1 MRKETVSIF
10 EPGDVVLFQTGENGL
25 KSNIGMILKHK
36 ENGNYAI
43 LSVYSSAYKDVK
55 PSWIA
60 SVNDV
65 ENIRNEI
72 TSHYEENISELQSKI
87 RKTTQEEKE
96 SEKVEKYNELK
107 KQIIATARN
116 MIDYEDDC
124 DFENKL
130 KAIADMKRE
139 IFSIELE
146 CASDIRKENGKI
158 KWKIREEKSNR
169 DNLLKNISD
178 EKIQVAFDFK

>member
-55 PSWIA
+55 PSWIV
-60 SVNDV
+60 SMNDV

-72 TSHYEENISELQSKI
+72 TSHYEENISELRAKSENQHKK
-87 RKTTQEEKE
+87 RK
-96 SEKVEKYNELK
+96 NLK
-107 KQIIATARN
+107 R
-116 MIDYEDDC
+116 
-124 DFENKL
+124 L
-130 KAIADMKRE
+130 R
-139 IFSIELE
+139 SIM
-146 CASDIRKENGKI
+146 N
-158 KWKIREEKSNR
+158 
-169 DNLLKNISD
+169 
-178 EKIQVAFDFK
+178 

>member
-10 EPGDVVLFQTGENGL
+10 EKGDVVLFQTGENGL

-87 RKTTQEEKE
+87 RKPTQEEKE
-96 SEKVEKYNELK
+96 SFDSFISKTGMKYYEISTLMFFNFENFFENLFKDLIVPSNAELQDENFINDRK
-107 KQIIATARN
+107 
-116 MIDYEDDC
+116 EDC
-124 DFENKL
+124 DRIIDKMKL
-130 KAIADMKRE
+130 LR
-139 IFSIELE
+139 
-146 CASDIRKENGKI
+146 
-158 KWKIREEKSNR
+158 W
-169 DNLLKNISD
+169 
-178 EKIQVAFDFK
+178 

>member
-1 MRKETVSIF
+1 MRKETVSIY

-36 ENGNYAI
+36 ENSNYAI

-72 TSHYEENISELQSKI
+72 TLYYERNISELQSQI
-87 RKTTQEEKE
+87 RKSTQEEKE

-107 KQIIATARN
+107 KQIIATAKN
-116 MIDYEDDC
+116 MINYKDDC
-124 DFENKL
+124 DFENNCRYE
-130 KAIADMKRE
+130 A
-139 IFSIELE
+139 
-146 CASDIRKENGKI
+146 
-158 KWKIREEKSNR
+158 
-169 DNLLKNISD
+169 
-178 EKIQVAFDFK
+178 

>member
-1 MRKETVSIF
+1 MSIF

-43 LSVYSSAYKDVK
+43 LSNYNSAYKDVK
-55 PSWIA
+55 PSWIV

-65 ENIRNEI
+65 EDIRNKI
-72 TSHYEENISELQSKI
+72 TSYYERNISELQSQI
-87 RKTTQEEKE
+87 RKPTQEEKE
-96 SEKVEKYNELK
+96 SEKVEKYDELK
-107 KQIIATARN
+107 KQIIATAKN
-116 MIDYEDDC
+116 MIDYKDDC

-146 CASDIRKENGKI
+146 CASDIRKENERI

-178 EKIQVAFDFK
+178 EKIQAAFDFK

>member
-1 MRKETVSIF
+1 M
-10 EPGDVVLFQTGENGL
+10 
-25 KSNIGMILKHK
+25 
-36 ENGNYAI
+36 
-43 LSVYSSAYKDVK
+43 
-55 PSWIA
+55 
-60 SVNDV
+60 
-65 ENIRNEI
+65 
-72 TSHYEENISELQSKI
+72 
-87 RKTTQEEKE
+87 
-96 SEKVEKYNELK
+96 K
-107 KQIIATARN
+107 KQIIATAKN
-116 MIDYEDDC
+116 MINYKDDC

-146 CASDIRKENGKI
+146 CASDIRKENGRI

>member
-87 RKTTQEEKE
+87 RKPTQEEKE
-96 SEKVEKYNELK
+96 SEKVEKYDKLK

-146 CASDIRKENGKI
+146 CVSDIRKENGRI

-178 EKIQVAFDFK
+178 EKIQTAFAFK